1 MDRFAVTTYQDAFQ
15 RTDGATKSMN
25 YSQSTRDFRS
35 KPAGLTDR
43 VNLEGKKISSLLVAE
58 IYRDYEDPQQ
68 NTHIQRAWVH
78 GKDRTL
84 DVAEK
89 NLRRTASCLGGMATK
104 DEIVSTFKKSIYPQF
119 KIGDGINSLPLESKL
134 HYPNR

>member
-1 MDRFAVTTYQDAFQ
+1 M
-15 RTDGATKSMN
+15 S

-35 KPAGLTDR
+35 RPAGLAER
-43 VNLEGKKISSLLVAE
+43 VKLEGTKISSLLVGE
-58 IYRDYEDPQQ
+58 TYRDYEDPQQ

-89 NLRRTASCLGGMATK
+89 NLRRTTSCLGGMATRE
-104 DEIVSTFKKSIYPQF
+104 EIMSTHAKSIYPQF

-134 HYPNR
+134 TIL